1 MSDDQGEWGHG
12 AIVSATTDKPERRP
26 AVAQDAPLVLRDPQ
40 AVAGELTDALA
51 QGDGWKQARRV
62 GDALVLDATHG
73 YRHHGCG
80 NRLVT
85 TCVSE
90 GMWQGRGLAVLVLL
104 VSLAAGCGDQ
114 GEASRLAAPASA
126 SAARVSQVTLTHCG
140 VANIQH
146 DGLEWEVENAPF
158 DGGSAPDPTFSG
170 YGTFRR
176 DGGAL
181 TFMDEQ
187 GAVLNFTPWDGTP
200 DPYNC
205 G

>member
-1 MSDDQGEWGHG
+1 M
-12 AIVSATTDKPERRP
+12 
-26 AVAQDAPLVLRDPQ
+26 
-40 AVAGELTDALA
+40 
-51 QGDGWKQARRV
+51 
-62 GDALVLDATHG
+62 
-73 YRHHGCG
+73 
-80 NRLVT
+80 
-85 TCVSE
+85 
-90 GMWQGRGLAVLVLL
+90 AVLVLL
-104 VSLAAGCGDQ
+104 LSLAAGCGGQ
-114 GEASRLAAPASA
+114 VEASRLGAPASA

-181 TFMDEQ
+181 TF
-187 GAVLNFTPWDGTP
+187 TPWDGTP